1 MGNYVKIE
9 FAVGSKLEAAIE
21 ELLKY
26 KEQGIL
32 ACGDFNGF
40 TFYSDT
46 VTMDGAYRKITGKSK
61 ADFDLELQEQES
73 LIIQGIF

>member
-9 FAVGSKLEAAIE
+9 FTVGSKLEAAIE

-26 KEQGIL
+26 KKQGIL
-32 ACGDFNGF
+32 AYGNFNGF

-46 VTMDGAYRKITGKSK
+46 VTMDEAYRKITGKSK
-61 ADFDLELQEQES
+61 AEFDLELQEQES